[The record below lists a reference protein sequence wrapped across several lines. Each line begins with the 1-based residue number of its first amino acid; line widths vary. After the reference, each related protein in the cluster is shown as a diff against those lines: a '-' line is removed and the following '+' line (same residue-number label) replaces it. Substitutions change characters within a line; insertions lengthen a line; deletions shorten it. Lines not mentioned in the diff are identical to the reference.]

1 MKRHSSASPHAL
13 NRASRLF
20 VVIAPVLLLLP
31 VLFWPGDAAAHGKRP
46 DLLKH
51 CIAVYSGK
59 GIKLPFDRKWRI
71 RYSKKNR
78 RWECYL
84 PQTMGFNTV
93 VPEHVKVL
101 DVADACWRQFRTPKV
116 HFHEGSNVK
125 SAKSV
130 HCGKTDGTV
139 AKGDSGKSTVLRLC
153 NRSSTQKIFASYA
166 FWDTRNRR
174 DKGWTSIG
182 WYKVERGKC
191 RDLKIG
197 RPYKGDIY
205 IRGEG
210 GGSTWSGGTG
220 SNFCIDGKKSFEFI
234 HGDKTSCRGGNRKR
248 VKMSKFKL
256 RHGTV
261 TYNFR

>member
-1 MKRHSSASPHAL
+1 MDQTHRVFPRNPHRARGPATGIPAAL
-13 NRASRLF
+13 
-20 VVIAPVLLLLP
+20 VLLP
-31 VLFWPGDAAAHGKRP
+31 VLFWSGDAAAHGKRP

-51 CIAVYSGK
+51 CIDVYSGK

-93 VPEHVKVL
+93 VPEHVKLL

-116 HFHEGSNVK
+116 HFHAGSNVK

-139 AKGDSGKSTVLRLC
+139 AKGDTGKSTVLRLC
-153 NRSSTQKIFASYA
+153 NRSNTPKIFASYA

-197 RPYKGDIY
+197 RPYKGDVY

-210 GGSTWSGGTG
+210 GGKTWSGGAG
-220 SNFCIDGKKSFEFI
+220 SSFCIDSKKSFEFI
-234 HGDKTSCRGGNRKR
+234 RGDKTSCRGGNRKR
-248 VKMSKFKL
+248 AKMTKFTL

>member
-1 MKRHSSASPHAL
+1 MTKHIRAFRHAPR
-13 NRASRLF
+13 RACCFL
-20 VVIAPVLLLLP
+20 VGLLP
-31 VLFWPGDAAAHGKRP
+31 AILALPILLWPGDVGAHGKRP
-46 DLLKH
+46 NLLKH
-51 CIAVYSGK
+51 CKQVYSGK
-59 GIKLPFDRKWRI
+59 GIKLPFDRKWKI
-71 RYSKKNR
+71 RYSKKAR

-101 DVADACWRQFRTPKV
+101 DVADACWRQFRTSKV

-125 SAKSV
+125 SPKSV

-139 AKGDSGKSTVLRLC
+139 AKGGGGKSTVLRLC
-153 NRSSTQKIFASYA
+153 NRSGTQKIFASYA
-166 FWDTRNRR
+166 FWDTRNKR

-182 WYKVERGKC
+182 WYSVERGKC

-197 RPYKGDIY
+197 RPYKGDVF
-205 IRGEG
+205 IRGQG
-210 GGSTWSGGTG
+210 GGSTWAGGASST
-220 SNFCIDGKKSFEFI
+220 FCIDSKKSFEFI

-248 VKMSKFKL
+248 VKMTKFAL
-256 RHGTV
+256 HHGTV